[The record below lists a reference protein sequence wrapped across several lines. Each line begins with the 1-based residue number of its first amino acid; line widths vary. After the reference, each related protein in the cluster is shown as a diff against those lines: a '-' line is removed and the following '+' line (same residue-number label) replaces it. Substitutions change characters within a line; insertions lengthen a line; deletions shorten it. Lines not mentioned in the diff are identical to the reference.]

1 MTTKE
6 RFAEAMEEIQDCL
19 EEAGFSKL
27 QALELMKQ
35 FMDTISAKQIV
46 EGLKD
51 RDG

>member
-6 RFAEAMEEIQDCL
+6 RFKDATEEVQACL

-35 FMDTISAKQIV
+35 FIETISAKQIV